1 MAEPSYL
8 LDVLLH
14 QPVPHWS
21 PLRLLSAARVGGRP
35 IYYGS
40 LPDSIRAMKTTID
53 RLGRIV
59 VPKSIR
65 QKLRLQGGEVLE
77 VEERDGLIE
86 LRPAVTAVTIV
97 ETPEGPVAQ
106 PTDDLAA
113 MTDELVREVLE
124 QVRR

>member
-1 MAEPSYL
+1 
-8 LDVLLH
+8 
-14 QPVPHWS
+14 
-21 PLRLLSAARVGGRP
+21 
-35 IYYGS
+35 
-40 LPDSIRAMKTTID
+40 MKTTID

-86 LRPAVTAVTIV
+86 LRPAATTVTIV
-97 ETPEGPVAQ
+97 ETEEGPVAQ
-106 PTDDLAA
+106 QVDDLPA
-113 MTDELVREVLE
+113 MTAGLVREVLE

>member
-1 MAEPSYL
+1 M
-8 LDVLLH
+8 
-14 QPVPHWS
+14 
-21 PLRLLSAARVGGRP
+21 
-35 IYYGS
+35 
-40 LPDSIRAMKTTID
+40 TID

-86 LRPAVTAVTIV
+86 LRPAATTVTIV
-97 ETPEGPVAQ
+97 ETEEGPVAQ
-106 PTDDLAA
+106 QVDDLPA
-113 MTDELVREVLE
+113 MTDGLVREVLE

>member
-1 MAEPSYL
+1 
-8 LDVLLH
+8 
-14 QPVPHWS
+14 
-21 PLRLLSAARVGGRP
+21 
-35 IYYGS
+35 
-40 LPDSIRAMKTTID
+40 MKTTID

>member
-1 MAEPSYL
+1 
-8 LDVLLH
+8 
-14 QPVPHWS
+14 
-21 PLRLLSAARVGGRP
+21 
-35 IYYGS
+35 
-40 LPDSIRAMKTTID
+40 MKTTID

-86 LRPAVTAVTIV
+86 LRPATTAVTIV

-106 PTDDLAA
+106 PVGDVPA